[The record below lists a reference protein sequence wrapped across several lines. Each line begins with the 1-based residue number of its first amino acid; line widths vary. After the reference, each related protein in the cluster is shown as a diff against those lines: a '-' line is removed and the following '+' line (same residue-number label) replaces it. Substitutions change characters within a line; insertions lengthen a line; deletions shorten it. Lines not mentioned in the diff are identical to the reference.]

1 MKNANNHC
9 AFLVL
14 TAVVGLFFSIGASA
28 LDAHSNTKI
37 NNAKASAWAKDD
49 GSRQD
54 PALQKQVVNIGSRKN
69 NTCNVNVG
77 TVQSTK
83 SKAGEKKPKD
93 IVVNTREVIN
103 ICK

>member
-1 MKNANNHC
+1 MKNATKLRTL
-9 AFLVL
+9 FVL
-14 TAVVGLFFSIGASA
+14 TATIGLFFSTVASA

-49 GSRQD
+49 GSKQD

-93 IVVNTREVIN
+93 IVVNTKEVIN
-103 ICK
+103 VCK

>member
-1 MKNANNHC
+1 MKNANEHC
-9 AFLVL
+9 TFLVL
-14 TAVVGLFFSIGASA
+14 IAVIGLFFSTTTSA

-37 NNAKASAWAKDD
+37 NNAKASAWAKED
-49 GSRQD
+49 GARQD
-54 PALQKQVVNIGSRKN
+54 PALQKQVVNLGSRKN

-103 ICK
+103 VCK

>member
-9 AFLVL
+9 THLVL
-14 TAVVGLFFSIGASA
+14 TAAGLFFSVSVLA

-49 GSRQD
+49 GARQD

-83 SKAGEKKPKD
+83 SRAGEKKPKD
-93 IVVNTREVIN
+93 IVVNTKEVIN